1 MLGAKGG
8 IRMIKTTRPSH
19 GRLKLFLAAGAV
31 VVLGGA
37 ALAADPTTPSSV
49 QTDWGTFTLSPDI
62 AARVTAKQPLRV
74 VLSMEGPAIPVF
86 GPQYQYGFGVGV
98 KVAEQESGATLD
110 GKFLG
115 PNPPDMN
122 EQINQVRSQAAA
134 GQLDCL
140 SLEGGGAPTWIP
152 IINDLAAKGIP
163 VFTVGEDIDGSH
175 RLGTFH
181 TDWDKEGRMAA
192 KAVVDYFA
200 ANKLDL
206 KSLAVASSVP
216 NQPFAQTRMK
226 GFIDEVQK
234 LAPGAVFA
242 NNADNAINGTFDP
255 AATYAAM
262 KAFITGHPGV
272 QVIYHTDVNSGVT
285 DKIIS
290 DLNQKGSMFA
300 VGHNVSDETLAA
312 IKDGRQIGTIDQNY
326 PAQSQWAASVCA
338 QFLTTGKIL
347 PNTNEPILVTA
358 ANVDDSLANLKKTT
372 GR

>member
-1 MLGAKGG
+1 MKKFEARSRARRTL
-8 IRMIKTTRPSH
+8 
-19 GRLKLFLAAGAV
+19 LLAAGAIIAFA
-31 VVLGGA
+31 GA
-37 ALAADPTTPSSV
+37 ASAADPTPPEST
-49 QTDWGTFTLSPDI
+49 TLDWGTFTLSKDI
-62 AARVTAKQPLRV
+62 HDRVVAKQPLRI

-86 GPQYQYGFGVGV
+86 GPQYQYGFAAGV
-98 KVAEQESGATLD
+98 KVAEQESGATIE

-152 IINDLAAKGIP
+152 IINDLTSKGIP

-242 NNADNAINGTFDP
+242 NTADNAINGTFDP

-262 KAFITGHPGV
+262 KAFVTGHPDV

-290 DLNQKGSMFA
+290 DLNKKGAMFA

-338 QFLTTGKIL
+338 TYLTTGKIL

-358 ANVDDSLANLKKTT
+358 ANVDESLANLKKTT